1 MAYQSKHTGD
11 NIDKGIN
18 LALAMYPVGSIYLS
32 VNDINP
38 GTIFGGTWEQIQ
50 DRFLLAAGST
60 YAGGATGG
68 TASHTHT
75 SAAHTHTSAA
85 HTHTTAGHTLTIDQI
100 PAHTGHIN
108 PDARPS
114 DVEYGNPN
122 NSAYLDYSRNITG
135 YISSGNGYN
144 YGWVVVHGN
153 EAYPAAESHGGGAS
167 HSHGNT
173 GSTTPGDTG
182 STTPGNTGSS
192 SSLPPYLAIYV
203 WKRTA

>member
-32 VNDINP
+32 VNNVNP

-60 YAGGATGG
+60 YEGGATGG

-75 SAAHTHTSAA
+75 SAAHI
-85 HTHTTAGHTLTIDQI
+85 HTTAGHTLTEAELPTIDGGFAVPVI
-100 PAHTGHIN
+100 PMHGSKGIYGKAYGTDFGTIGSSNSYGITQGMTGTSITT
-108 PDARPS
+108 S
-114 DVEYGNPN
+114 GTQYG
-122 NSAYLDYSRNITG
+122 
-135 YISSGNGYN
+135 
-144 YGWVVVHGN
+144 YGFRF
-153 EAYPAAESHGGGAS
+153 GGGAS
-167 HSHGNT
+167 HSHGN
-173 GSTTPGDTG
+173 TG

>member
-32 VNDINP
+32 VNNVNP

-60 YAGGATGG
+60 YEGGATGG

-75 SAAHTHTSAA
+75 SAAHTHT
-85 HTHTTAGHTLTIDQI
+85 TAGHTLTINEI
-100 PAHTGHIN
+100 PSHNH
-108 PDARPS
+108 S
-114 DVEYGNPN
+114 HPN
-122 NSAYLDYSRNITG
+122 NGHTFSWGDRNSTLWLNAGQMTAQGATNNGLSSYQGPNNLTDYTG
-135 YISSGNGYN
+135 GS
-144 YGWVVVHGN
+144 
-153 EAYPAAESHGGGAS
+153 AS
-167 HSHGNT
+167 HSHGN
-173 GSTTPGDTG
+173 TG

-203 WKRTA
+203 WKRTT

>member
-1 MAYQSKHTGD
+1 MAYQSKYTGD
-11 NIDKGIN
+11 NIDKGIS

-32 VNDINP
+32 VNNVNP

-68 TASHTHT
+68 SISHTHT

-85 HTHTTAGHTLTIDQI
+85 HIHTTAGHTLTENEI
-100 PAHTGHIN
+100 PEHKHPIIKNATAGSNGLLPDDPYYFFADHIHA
-108 PDARPS
+108 PTDGTRYWYSYTA
-114 DVEYGNPN
+114 
-122 NSAYLDYSRNITG
+122 SA
-135 YISSGNGYN
+135 
-144 YGWVVVHGN
+144 
-153 EAYPAAESHGGGAS
+153 GGGAS

-173 GSTTPGDTG
+173 GSTTPGNTG